1 MASLMRRCSETVT
14 VGMPRASISLATRP
28 AVRLHKP
35 QAGASSTMSARW
47 SRNISAMAGA
57 VSLVS
62 VSSSG
67 PST

>member
-14 VGMPRASISLATRP
+14 VGMPCASISLATRP
-28 AVRLHKP
+28 AVRLQRP

-47 SRNISAMAGA
+47 SRNSCAMAGA

-62 VSSSG
+62 RSSRG
-67 PST
+67 PSM